1 MGGLQR
7 ISSCSSLSA
16 RITLGAPNRLVS
28 EGSLFVFP
36 DFFLF
41 WSCVFLLATGAGGFL
56 RFFFSSTSE
65 ITFSFLY
72 IYPPVRLVFFLFY
85 KKFQLFQVRHLLDEI
100 VEISRTAFDMT
111 CDVADVGEES
121 TCCAHEVRQKHAF
134 YHTLARNLDEEF
146 DVHMY

>member
-56 RFFFSSTSE
+56 PFFSLLLLKLLFPS
-65 ITFSFLY
+65 LY
-72 IYPPVRLVFFLFY
+72 IYPPVRLVFFFY
-85 KKFQLFQVRHLLDEI
+85 KNFQFSKYV
-100 VEISRTAFDMT
+100 T
-111 CDVADVGEES
+111 
-121 TCCAHEVRQKHAF
+121 
-134 YHTLARNLDEEF
+134 Y
-146 DVHMY
+146 